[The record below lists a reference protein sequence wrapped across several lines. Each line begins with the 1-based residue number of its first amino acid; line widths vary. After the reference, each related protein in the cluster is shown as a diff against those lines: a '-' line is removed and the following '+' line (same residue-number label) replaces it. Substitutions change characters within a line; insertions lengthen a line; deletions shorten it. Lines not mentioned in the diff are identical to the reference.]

1 MPDFN
6 RDNLE
11 ETLKGLAKKRIL
23 IMDGAMGTMIQRE
36 KLQEADYRGERFKDW
51 HKDVRGNNDL
61 LVLTKPEVIEKVHDA
76 FFAAGADIV
85 ETNTFNATSVSMADY
100 DMQEYVREINVEG
113 ARLARK
119 VADKWTARTPEKP
132 RFVAGSIGPMNQ
144 SLSVSP
150 DVDNPGYRSVTFDQ
164 VMMSYKEQ
172 VEGLIEGGVDIILI
186 ETIFDTLNAKAA
198 IFATEEVFEEQGKRL
213 PVIMSCTITDMSGR
227 NLSGQTIEA
236 FWHSVLH
243 VKPFAVGLNCAFG
256 AELLRPHAVTISDIA
271 DTFTCMYPN
280 AGLPNEMG
288 EYDETPEVTSRLLK
302 GWAEEGIL
310 NIIGGCCGTTPEH
323 IRAIADAMEECEPRK
338 VPEVTPLMRLSGIDP
353 VSIDTVVPLQKKQC
367 SCS

>member
-1 MPDFN
+1 MPELNKSDV
-6 RDNLE
+6 
-11 ETLKGLAKKRIL
+11 ETTLTDLAKKRIL

-51 HKDVRGNNDL
+51 HKDVKGNNDL
-61 LVLTKPEVIEKVHDA
+61 LVLTKPKIIEKVHDA

-100 DMQEYVREINVEG
+100 DMQEYVYEMNVEG

-119 VADKWTARTPEKP
+119 VADEWTARTPDKP

-150 DVDNPGYRSVTFDQ
+150 DVDNPGYRSVAFDQ
-164 VMMSYKEQ
+164 VMQAYKEQ
-172 VEGLIEGGVDIILI
+172 VKGLIEGGSDIILI
-186 ETIFDTLNAKAA
+186 ETVFDTLNAKAA
-198 IFATEEVFEEQGKRL
+198 IFATEEVFEELGLRL

-236 FWHSVLH
+236 FWHSVQH

-256 AELLRPHAVTISDIA
+256 AELLRPHAVTISNIA
-271 DTFTCMYPN
+271 DTFICIYPN

-288 EYDETPEVTSRLLK
+288 EYDETPDVTSGLLN
-302 GWAEEGIL
+302 GWAEEGLL

-323 IRAIADAMEECEPRK
+323 IRAISDVMANHAPRK
-338 VPEVTPLMRLSGIDP
+338 VPEIAPMMRLSGIDP
-353 VSIDTVVPLQKKQC
+353 VSIDTVVPLVKKSC
-367 SCS
+367 SCG

>member
-1 MPDFN
+1 MPDLDKN
-6 RDNLE
+6 DIEKKLIALTE
-11 ETLKGLAKKRIL
+11 ERIL

-51 HKDVRGNNDL
+51 HKDLKGNNDL
-61 LVLTKPEVIEKVHDA
+61 LVLTNPKVIEKVHDG
-76 FFAAGADIV
+76 FLAAGADII
-85 ETNTFNATSVSMADY
+85 ETDTFNATSVSMADY
-100 DMQEYVREINVEG
+100 DMQEFVYEMNVEG

-119 VADKWTARTPEKP
+119 IADEWTAKTPDKP
-132 RFVAGSIGPMNQ
+132 RFVAGAIGPMNQ

-164 VMMSYKEQ
+164 VMASYKEQ
-172 VEGLIEGGVDIILI
+172 VAGLIEGGVDIILI

-198 IFATEEVFEEQGKRL
+198 IFATEEVFEETGYRL

-236 FWHSVLH
+236 FWHSVEH

-256 AELLRPHAVTISDIA
+256 ADLLRPHAVTIAGIA
-271 DTFTCMYPN
+271 NTRICVYPN

-288 EYDETPEVTSRLLK
+288 EYDETPEITAGQLK

-310 NIIGGCCGTTPEH
+310 NIVGGCCGTTPEH
-323 IRAIADAMEECEPRK
+323 ISAIADAMADNAPRK
-338 VPEVTPLMRLSGIDP
+338 VPTVAPVMRLSGIDP
-353 VSIDTVVPLQKKQC
+353 VSIETLVPAAE
-367 SCS
+367 